1 MSNVRGKESHGEIRK
16 VNKRNRRHM
25 ADILIVDDDGVTR
38 LSLEALLAAEGFAC
52 ATASSVPE
60 ALQCKDLEQVKII
73 LLDVYLPGISGL
85 QAIPTFKEHCP
96 HCEFIIMTGD
106 PSLETSL
113 AAIDHH
119 VFSYLIKPIPAS
131 HLTRIVRSALAHHNL
146 ISENKRLME
155 LLECDRE
162 RLSRELQQGRQALV
176 RQIAVGGELVGESES
191 IRNVRQQ
198 IAQVAPSDMNVL
210 IRGESGTGKEIV
222 ARLISHFSRNGGKVD
237 TFVKINCPAIPES
250 LLESELFGH
259 ESGAFT
265 DARRSKP
272 GQFEMANKGTIFLDE
287 IGDIPF
293 SLQAKLLE
301 VIENKVF
308 YRLGGTQPVQV
319 SARVVAA
326 TNVSLEQQIAEGRF
340 RRDLFYR
347 LADFSIE
354 LPPLHTR
361 LEDIPLLVRHFIRKH
376 GKPLGREHL
385 VLSPTAYKVMT
396 QYAWP
401 GNVRELQSV
410 IRRFLLTGNE
420 NSILDEMASKTPQTA
435 VASPHAKVDRGTP
448 ASPSA
453 PPGQLREGE
462 RRHILQVLDQVKWN
476 RREAATLLGIG
487 YSTLR
492 RKIDEYHLKQDRAL
506 PAAFDVPGGISDPAH
521 DTESPFAGYH

>member
-1 MSNVRGKESHGEIRK
+1 MP
-16 VNKRNRRHM
+16 
-25 ADILIVDDDGVTR
+25 DILIVDDDTVTR
-38 LSLEALLAAEGFAC
+38 STLETLLSTEGFDC
-52 ATASSVPE
+52 VTADSVPA
-60 ALQCKDLEQVKII
+60 ALQYEDLERIKII
-73 LLDVYLPGISGL
+73 LLDVYMPGISGL
-85 QAIPTFKEHCP
+85 QAIPSFKEHCP

-119 VFSYLIKPIPAS
+119 VFSYLIKPIPTH
-131 HLTRIVRSALAHHNL
+131 HLARTVRSALAHHAL

-155 LLECDRE
+155 LLESDRE
-162 RLSRELQQGRQALV
+162 RLSRELEQGRQALV
-176 RQIAVGGELVGESES
+176 RQITVAGELVGESDS
-191 IRNVRQQ
+191 MRNVRQQ

-222 ARLISHFSRNGGKVD
+222 ARLISHFSRNGGKAD

-259 ESGAFT
+259 EAGAFT
-265 DARRSKP
+265 DARHSKP
-272 GQFEMANKGTIFLDE
+272 GQFEMAHKGTIFLDE
-287 IGDIPF
+287 IGDMPLT
-293 SLQAKLLE
+293 LQAKLLE

-308 YRLGGTQPVQV
+308 YRLGGTRPVHV

-347 LADFSIE
+347 LADFSIN
-354 LPPLHTR
+354 LPPLRER

-376 GKPLGREHL
+376 GKPFGREHL
-385 VLSPTAYKVMT
+385 TLSPTLIAALS

-410 IRRFLLTGNE
+410 IRRFLLTGSE
-420 NSILDEMASKTPQTA
+420 NSILKELETRVSDASTL
-435 VASPHAKVDRGTP
+435 SPPSVHPARGG
-448 ASPSA
+448 SPRSA
-453 PPGQLREGE
+453 HPPGQLRETE
-462 RRHILQVLDQVKWN
+462 RCHILHVLNQVNWN
-476 RREAATLLGIG
+476 RREAASLLGIG

-492 RKIDEYHLKQDRAL
+492 RKIEEYQLKQGPDAPAQSP
-506 PAAFDVPGGISDPAH
+506 PAAPAAPPRIPRIDDPGTPL
-521 DTESPFAGYH
+521 AGHH

>member
-1 MSNVRGKESHGEIRK
+1 MT
-16 VNKRNRRHM
+16 
-25 ADILIVDDDGVTR
+25 DILIVDDDVVTR
-38 LSLEALLAAEGFAC
+38 SSLETLLEAEGFSC
-52 ATASSVPE
+52 ATAESVPQ
-60 ALQCKDLEQVKII
+60 ALQCDEIERIKII
-73 LLDVYLPGISGL
+73 LLDVYLPGIGGL
-85 QAIPTFKEHCP
+85 QAIPAFKERCP
-96 HCEFIIMTGD
+96 QAEFVIMTGD

-119 VFSYLIKPIPAS
+119 VFSYLIKPIPSA
-131 HLTRIVRSALAHHNL
+131 HLTRIVRSALTHHNL
-146 ISENKRLME
+146 LVENKRLME

-162 RLSRELQQGRQALV
+162 RLSRELEQGRQALV
-176 RQIAVGGELVGESES
+176 RQITVSGELIGESES
-191 IRNVRQQ
+191 IRTIRQQ

-222 ARLISHFSRNGGKVD
+222 ARLISHFSRNGGKSD

-259 ESGAFT
+259 EPGAFT
-265 DARRSKP
+265 DARRAKP

-287 IGDIPF
+287 IGDMPL

-308 YRLGGTQPVQV
+308 YRLGGTRPIQV

-326 TNVSLEQQIAEGRF
+326 TNVSLEQQITAGHF

-347 LADFSIE
+347 LADFSIT
-354 LPPLHTR
+354 LPPLRER

-385 VLSPTAYKVMT
+385 TLSPTACQTMSRYT
-396 QYAWP
+396 WP

-410 IRRFLLTGNE
+410 VRRFLLTGDE
-420 NSILDEMASKTPQTA
+420 NLLLDEMESKI
-435 VASPHAKVDRGTP
+435 PHAFF
-448 ASPSA
+448 ASSPQPR
-453 PPGQLREGE
+453 PPRPPQGRPVRQLRETE
-462 RRHILQVLDQVKWN
+462 RLHILEVLNQVNWN
-476 RREAATLLGIG
+476 RREAAGILGIA

-492 RKIDEYHLKQDRAL
+492 RKIEEYKLTRNAPL
-506 PAAFDVPGGISDPAH
+506 PPASGAPLPDDTDP
-521 DTESPFAGYH
+521 TMAGRQ